1 MDNSELRKSLEK
13 QIIETTKNFGDN
25 TPNELLQIIDYF
37 GFLDYNK
44 NIWSFDIRNSSNCE
58 CRVFLY
64 LLADNKTV
72 RVSIGDYMCSRLENP
87 VDLFETVDYERINN
101 FLSYLL

>member
-64 LLADNKTV
+64 LLKDNKTV
-72 RVSIGDYMCSRLENP
+72 RVSIGDYMCSRLDNS
-87 VDLFETVDYERINN
+87 VDLFETIDYERINN